1 MQWNKSQTGF
11 AHETATHLR
20 IDRGANR
27 NRQATARGETRKTGT
42 QAGSQGTQA
51 KTGAIETET

>member
-42 QAGSQGTQA
+42 QAGTQDPQG
-51 KTGAIETET
+51 KAIETET